1 MMNGWLGHKPLKF
14 LPDEARSLP
23 LPKLNDLWL
32 VYIGLLDNLIRK
44 RPVMKAG
51 LHRQLLYVASFF
63 FAGYFYLKHQD
74 YLYAVKDHDM
84 FGYIKLHP
92 EDFPEKEKK
101 SYAEILEAFH
111 PVR

>member
-44 RPVMKAG
+44 RPVMKA
-51 LHRQLLYVASFF
+51 
-63 FAGYFYLKHQD
+63 D

>member
-1 MMNGWLGHKPLKF
+1 
-14 LPDEARSLP
+14 
-23 LPKLNDLWL
+23 
-32 VYIGLLDNLIRK
+32 
-44 RPVMKAG
+44 G
-51 LHRQLLYVASFF
+51 LHRQLLFVTSFV
-63 FAGYFYLKHQD
+63 FAGYFYLKRQN

-101 SYAEILEAFH
+101 TYAEILEPFH